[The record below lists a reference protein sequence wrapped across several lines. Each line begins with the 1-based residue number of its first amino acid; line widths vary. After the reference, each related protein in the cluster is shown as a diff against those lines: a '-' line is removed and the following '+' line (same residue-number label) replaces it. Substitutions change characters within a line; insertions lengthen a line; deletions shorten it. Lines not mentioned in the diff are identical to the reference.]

1 MILKPYMARE
11 NSLHDATYV
20 YVTSE
25 RAVLSELSLRVQ
37 AWASENLGP
46 MWHPMF
52 VTDPVNHKVYD
63 WEKPSDAYYMLKAM
77 VKIPNSPLLGA
88 VKPHPQILSLARR
101 VLGSRNSWAHYSQDE
116 QMLSIKS
123 DIQGL
128 VNFAAA
134 AGLDVAGAVKA
145 ASDQLDKVT
154 AGAIPVPGKSKPV
167 AVASVATTT
176 TALPRR
182 PRVGGAWDGE
192 LPAGEIELNAK
203 LRDALDPTTG
213 ASLRAQWPSE
223 ELARAAIARWFALKP
238 TTPRLRYDPRDG
250 ATVGFLEG
258 FPYLFGY
265 VGEEPE
271 TPPEQY
277 RGFLG
282 QATYILT
289 GNALLSEDSGKPLA
303 MDAKDLAALMT
314 ALDAKGID
322 QGEAFRVSNYNDL
335 VHVGDEGLT
344 RVFTLSG

>member
-11 NSLHDATYV
+11 NSLHDASYV
-20 YVTSE
+20 YLTAE
-25 RAVLSELSLRVQ
+25 KAVLGELGLRVQ
-37 AWASENLGP
+37 AWATENLGP

-52 VTDPVNHKVYD
+52 VTDPVNYKVKD
-63 WEKPSDAYYMLKAM
+63 WEKPSDAFYILKAI
-77 VKIPNSPLLGA
+77 VKIPGNPLLGA
-88 VKPHPQILSLARR
+88 LKPHPQISNLASK

-116 QMLSIKS
+116 QMLSIKA
-123 DIQGL
+123 DIKGL

-134 AGLDVAGAVKA
+134 AGLDVASAVKA

-154 AGAIPVPGKSKPV
+154 AGAIPVPGKPKPV
-167 AVASVATTT
+167 AVPSVSVATTPP
-176 TALPRR
+176 LRR
-182 PRVGGAWDGE
+182 PRIGGAWDGD

-213 ASLRAQWPSE
+213 TSLRSNWPTE
-223 ELARAAIARWFALKP
+223 ELASAAIARWFALKP
-238 TTPRLRYDPRDG
+238 TTPRLRFDPHDG

-282 QATYILT
+282 QTTYILT
-289 GNALLSEDSGKPLA
+289 GNELVSEGSGEPLA
-303 MDAKDLAALMT
+303 MDAKDLAALT
-314 ALDAKGID
+314 SALTAKGIE

-335 VHVGDEGLT
+335 VHLGDEGFT
-344 RVFTLSG
+344 RIFTLAG

>member
-1 MILKPYMARE
+1 
-11 NSLHDATYV
+11 
-20 YVTSE
+20 
-25 RAVLSELSLRVQ
+25 
-37 AWASENLGP
+37 
-46 MWHPMF
+46 
-52 VTDPVNHKVYD
+52 
-63 WEKPSDAYYMLKAM
+63 
-77 VKIPNSPLLGA
+77 
-88 VKPHPQILSLARR
+88 
-101 VLGSRNSWAHYSQDE
+101 
-116 QMLSIKS
+116 MLSIKS

-154 AGAIPVPGKSKPV
+154 AGAMPVPGKSKPV
-167 AVASVATTT
+167 AVASLAATTT
-176 TALPRR
+176 APLRR
-182 PRVGGAWDGE
+182 PRVGGSWDEE
-192 LPAGEIELNAK
+192 LPTGEIELNAK

-223 ELARAAIARWFALKP
+223 ELAGAAIARWFALKP

-289 GNALLSEDSGKPLA
+289 GNALVSEDSGKPLA
-303 MDAKDLAALMT
+303 MDANDLAALMP
-314 ALDAKGID
+314 ALDAKGIE

>member
-46 MWHPMF
+46 MWHPVF

-77 VKIPNSPLLGA
+77 VKIPNNPLLGA

-116 QMLSIKS
+116 QMLSIKA

-128 VNFAAA
+128 VHFAVA

-154 AGAIPVPGKSKPV
+154 AGAMPVPGKSKPV
-167 AVASVATTT
+167 AVASVAATT
-176 TALPRR
+176 TAPPRR

-192 LPAGEIELNAK
+192 LPSGEIDLNSK
-203 LRDALDPTTG
+203 LRDALDPATG
-213 ASLRAQWPSE
+213 SSLRDRWPAK
-223 ELARAAIARWFALKP
+223 ELADAAIARWFALKP
-238 TTPRLRYDPRDG
+238 TTPRLRYDPLDG

-282 QATYILT
+282 QTTYILT
-289 GNALLSEDSGKPLA
+289 GNALMSEDSGKALA
-303 MDAKDLAALMT
+303 MDPQGLAALLA
-314 ALDAKGID
+314 ALEAKGIE

-335 VHVGDEGLT
+335 VHLGDEGLT
-344 RVFTLSG
+344 RVFTLAG